1 MKKKQTL
8 DWDKIDKNKEK
19 KTRKLLEKIES
30 RKISIAF
37 FSFSHIQRFLLNL
50 PVVLLDTRS
59 FCVYYSTNT
68 KYTCQTNWNSVGS
81 EKEKISVGREK
92 EKISKWK
99 KKQQQ
104 IQWKENIIRN
114 RREERKYWK
123 DIQNLT
129 TNEIINKTVDS
140 KFVGEITIL
149 KYMYT
154 KNIPNENAKLIYRE
168 PNVWANK

>member
-1 MKKKQTL
+1 M
-8 DWDKIDKNKEK
+8 N
-19 KTRKLLEKIES
+19 LEKFHSRIFYILTYSVFYWICRWCYSIHDLFASTIQQILNIQAKQIEIPLGA
-30 RKISIAF
+30 RKRNF
-37 FSFSHIQRFLLNL
+37 PL
-50 PVVLLDTRS
+50 
-59 FCVYYSTNT
+59 
-68 KYTCQTNWNSVGS
+68 
-81 EKEKISVGREK
+81 RERK
-92 EKISKWK
+92 RKFRNK
-99 KKQQQ
+99 KNQQQ

-114 RREERKYWK
+114 RREERKHWK

-154 KNIPNENAKLIYRE
+154 KNIPNENVKLIYRE

>member
-1 MKKKQTL
+1 MNKPFKKNKHLIETQLLHQKKQKTAQIL
-8 DWDKIDKNKEK
+8 LAKFRVFFTNKLSVSHSIHRCDSIHDLIASTIQQILNIHAKQIEIPLGARKRKFPLGERKRKCRNK
-19 KTRKLLEKIES
+19 K
-30 RKISIAF
+30 
-37 FSFSHIQRFLLNL
+37 QN
-50 PVVLLDTRS
+50 
-59 FCVYYSTNT
+59 
-68 KYTCQTNWNSVGS
+68 
-81 EKEKISVGREK
+81 
-92 EKISKWK
+92 
-99 KKQQQ
+99 QQQ